1 MTHLTELVEKW
12 NLRPEV
18 YKDAVEMLLDIHL
31 EIGPP
36 AKIVHYFEIIKEKWP
51 NEEIPFAKIVKVG
64 AAYHEMG
71 EYERS
76 YLVFRATV
84 ESNFA
89 RESEVAGFLQSQGE
103 LLRSVE
109 AMSGLLRNYPPEGY
123 VAAAT
128 YALAQQVAAKA
139 PEAAN
144 DAKLRQQKV
153 NRVDLLR
160 RAWTMLEGFLDGLAR
175 RSGRRSGGLRLGQH
189 ALGPEGLS
197 RSRPRPATA
206 MPSAM
211 PRATWSTATGTSSA
225 TANSPRAGT
234 RRPWR
239 CARRW
244 PIRNASTRPPAAK
257 WKARTSGRRSTSSAR
272 SITDWARRPTP
283 SASIAAWKTAL
294 PTPRRRLPTSSAR
307 RSSCPR

>member
-1 MTHLTELVEKW
+1 
-12 NLRPEV
+12 
-18 YKDAVEMLLDIHL
+18 MLLDIHL

-84 ESNFA
+84 ESSFA

-128 YALAQQVAAKA
+128 YALAQQVSAKA

-144 DAKLRQQKV
+144 DPKLRQAEGQPRRSAPP
-153 NRVDLLR
+153 RVDDAGRLSH
-160 RAWTMLEGFLDGLAR
+160 GLAR
-175 RSGRRSGGLRLGQH
+175 RSGRRPGGLRLGQH
-189 ALGPEGLS
+189 APGPEGLS
-197 RSRPRPATA
+197 RGGRGLRPLRQALCPERP
-206 MPSAM
+206 
-211 PRATWSTATGTSSA
+211 
-225 TANSPRAGT
+225 
-234 RRPWR
+234 
-239 CARRW
+239 
-244 PIRNASTRPPAAK
+244 
-257 WKARTSGRRSTSSAR
+257 GR
-272 SITDWARRPTP
+272 
-283 SASIAAWKTAL
+283 
-294 PTPRRRLPTSSAR
+294 
-307 RSSCPR
+307 